1 MGPTILSQV
10 SWTVGCGADPK
21 IPPDRR
27 PEIGCNYARLRPGRL
42 GFGPDQ
48 HQQREMAHDE
58 SLMDSRGGGTVVC
71 GMDFMSISTF
81 VEATPLALSFTPV
94 KLAPWYVPRAYEG
107 SVVDGSYTTI
117 KPRDPFPVHLGMG
130 RRHRLPDSCDRS

>member
-1 MGPTILSQV
+1 MGPPILSQV

-21 IPPDRR
+21 IPLTERMR

-58 SLMDSRGGGTVVC
+58 SLMDSEEEVQL
-71 GMDFMSISTF
+71 F
-81 VEATPLALSFTPV
+81 VAWPS
-94 KLAPWYVPRAYEG
+94 
-107 SVVDGSYTTI
+107 
-117 KPRDPFPVHLGMG
+117 
-130 RRHRLPDSCDRS
+130 